1 MPTNLEDGG
10 VNPIAFNLTKPGYI
24 AHKNE
29 IDDAIREVLE
39 TSWFVLGKNGEAFE
53 HEFATYLGMAHV
65 LGCNSGYDALVLA
78 LRALGIG
85 AGHEVLTVSHTAVA
99 TAVAISATGATPVFC
114 DIDPVTF
121 NMDPNKLEAQLTPRT
136 RAIVPVHLYGQAA
149 DMGAI
154 MEFARTHHLKVVEDC
169 AQAHGA
175 RWQGQMVG
183 TFGDASAFSF
193 YPTKN
198 LGAYGDG
205 GAVATND
212 DALANRVSMLRN
224 YGWQPGRRYISEIRG
239 VNSRLDEM
247 QAAILRVKL
256 RHLDAGN
263 DARRH
268 LASTYAKHLSGL
280 PALVVP
286 TEAPGNHHVFHLYVV
301 RVDARDEVATSLRES
316 GIGTHVHYPQPIH
329 RQPAYLDHGY
339 ADGSLPETENACREV
354 LSLPMYPEL
363 AEADVARV
371 GRILRSLIEKQPTP

>member
-1 MPTNLEDGG
+1 
-10 VNPIAFNLTKPGYI
+10 
-24 AHKNE
+24 
-29 IDDAIREVLE
+29 
-39 TSWFVLGKNGEAFE
+39 
-53 HEFATYLGMAHV
+53 
-65 LGCNSGYDALVLA
+65 
-78 LRALGIG
+78 
-85 AGHEVLTVSHTAVA
+85 
-99 TAVAISATGATPVFC
+99 
-114 DIDPVTF
+114 
-121 NMDPNKLEAQLTPRT
+121 
-136 RAIVPVHLYGQAA
+136 
-149 DMGAI
+149 
-154 MEFARTHHLKVVEDC
+154 EDC

-212 DALANRVSMLRN
+212 DAVANQVSMLRN

-263 DARRH
+263 DARRR

-280 PALVVP
+280 PSLVVP

-301 RVDARDEVATSLRES
+301 RVDA
-316 GIGTHVHYPQPIH
+316 

-371 GRILRSLIEKQPTP
+371 GRILRSLIEKRPTP

>member
-1 MPTNLEDGG
+1 MSTNHRNGAAH
-10 VNPIAFNLTKPGYI
+10 PIAFNLTKPGYL

-29 IDDAIREVLE
+29 IDDAIREVLD

-53 HEFATYLGMAHV
+53 QEFATYLGMSHV

-121 NMDPNKLEAQLTPRT
+121 SLNPEELEARLTPRT

-154 MEFARTHHLKVVEDC
+154 MAFASTHHLKVVEDC

-175 RWQGQMVG
+175 RWRGQLVG
-183 TFGDASAFSF
+183 TFGDIAAFSF

-205 GAVATND
+205 GAVATNNG
-212 DALANRVSMLRN
+212 ALANQISMLRN
-224 YGWQPGRRYISEIRG
+224 YGWQPQRRYISEIRG

-263 DARRH
+263 SARQR
-268 LASTYAKHLSGL
+268 LASTYAKHLAGL
-280 PALVVP
+280 PGLVVP
-286 TEAPGNHHVFHLYVV
+286 TVAPGNHHVFHLFVV
-301 RVDARDEVATSLRES
+301 RVDARDDVASSLREV

-339 ADGSLPETENACREV
+339 ADGSLPETERACLEV

-363 AEADVARV
+363 AEADVVRV
-371 GRILRSLIEKQPTP
+371 SSILTSLLEGRPSR